1 MAEMSSTD
9 HAVNPSTRRFRG
21 NRSSVLSG
29 HIRQRVADPSVGL
42 NPPVGLNPVA
52 GVTHAL
58 LTRAIRRIET
68 RWSETS
74 DGHADLAAIAPIL
87 AATALAVD
95 CGDASCIDALARRPS
110 LRLTMQLVDLLEDE
124 LLTLW
129 RSGECSPGHVLP
141 TVDRLRRVRA
151 DLESR
156 LQQLPGAPLAGL
168 DGFEFLIEFVH
179 DMRSPL
185 SSLQLLA
192 DRLQQGWSGPLT
204 PLQLRQ
210 LRLMYAAAHALNT
223 VTTNALQL
231 TRECDQLEEPE
242 ARPFSVTKLLSE
254 VQDVVGTLA
263 IQKGLEVNFIRP
275 NMDRRAGHPIE
286 LQRILLNLVTHALKF
301 TRAGSVTVSAT
312 DQEQDR
318 VEFAVQDT
326 GTGIPLDAQGT
337 LFQPFHRCGDGG
349 HATFSATGLGLA
361 ITQRLVRALG
371 GRLQY
376 ETAAGTG
383 TRFYFVLDLP
393 VP

>member
-9 HAVNPSTRRFRG
+9 PAVNPSTRRFRV

-29 HIRQRVADPSVGL
+29 HIRQRVADPPAAS
-42 NPPVGLNPVA
+42 NPVA
-52 GVTHAL
+52 GITNAL

-68 RWSETS
+68 RWNETT
-74 DGHADLAAIAPIL
+74 DGPADLAAIAPIL
-87 AATALAVD
+87 AAAALAVD
-95 CGDASCIDALARRPS
+95 RGDASCIDALARRPS

-141 TVDRLRRVRA
+141 AVDRLRHVRA
-151 DLESR
+151 AIER
-156 LQQLPGAPLAGL
+156 RFQELPGAPLAAL

-179 DMRSPL
+179 DIRSPL

-223 VTTNALQL
+223 VTTNALQM
-231 TRECDQLEEPE
+231 TRVGDQREEPE

-275 NMDRRAGHPIE
+275 NMDRRVGHPIE
-286 LQRILLNLVTHALKF
+286 LLRILLNLVTNALKF

-326 GTGIPLDAQGT
+326 GPGIPLDAQGT

-349 HATFSATGLGLA
+349 RATFSATGLGLA
-361 ITQRLVRALG
+361 IAQRLVRALG

-376 ETAAGTG
+376 ETAAGKG

>member
-1 MAEMSSTD
+1 MAF
-9 HAVNPSTRRFRG
+9 RR
-21 NRSSVLSG
+21 NRSSSVVG
-29 HIRQRVADPSVGL
+29 QIRQRISD
-42 NPPVGLNPVA
+42 PPVRANPLA
-52 GVTHAL
+52 GGANGL

-68 RWSETS
+68 RCSETP
-74 DGHADLAAIAPIL
+74 GGPADLAAIAPIL
-87 AATALAVD
+87 AAATLAVD
-95 CGDASCIDALARRPS
+95 GGDASCIDALARRPS
-110 LRLTMQLVDLLEDE
+110 LRVTMQLVDLLEDE

-129 RSGECSPGHVLP
+129 RDGECSPGDVVP
-141 TVDRLRRVRA
+141 TVDRLRHVRA
-151 DLESR
+151 AIER
-156 LQQLPGAPLAGL
+156 RFQQLPGAPLAAL

-185 SSLQLLA
+185 GSLQLLA

-223 VTTNALQL
+223 VTTNVLQM
-231 TRECDQLEEPE
+231 TREGDQLEEPE

-263 IQKGLEVNFIRP
+263 VQKGLEVKFIRP
-275 NMDRRAGHPIE
+275 NMDRRVGHPIE
-286 LQRILLNLVTHALKF
+286 LQRILLNLVTNALKF
-301 TRAGSVTVSAT
+301 TRAGRVTVSAM

-326 GTGIPLDAQGT
+326 GPGIPLDAQGM
-337 LFQPFHRCGDGG
+337 LFQPFHRHGNGG

-376 ETAAGTG
+376 ETAVARG
-383 TRFYFVLDLP
+383 TRFSFVLDLP

>member
-1 MAEMSSTD
+1 MAEMASID
-9 HAVNPSTRRFRG
+9 PAVSPSTHLFRS

-29 HIRQRVADPSVGL
+29 HIRQRVADP
-42 NPPVGLNPVA
+42 PVGLNPVA

-58 LTRAIRRIET
+58 ITRAIRRIET
-68 RWSETS
+68 RWKETA
-74 DGHADLAAIAPIL
+74 DGPADLAAIAPIL
-87 AATALAVD
+87 AAAALAVD
-95 CGDASCIDALARRPS
+95 RGDASCIDALARRPS
-110 LRLTMQLVDLLEDE
+110 LRLTMQLVDLLQDE

-141 TVDRLRRVRA
+141 TLDRLRRVRA
-151 DLESR
+151 DLEWR
-156 LQQLPGAPLAGL
+156 LQQLPGATRAGL

-275 NMDRRAGHPIE
+275 DMDRRVGHPIE
-286 LQRILLNLVTHALKF
+286 LQRILLNLVTNALKF
-301 TRAGSVTVSAT
+301 TRAGRVTVSAT
-312 DQEQDR
+312 DQEHDH

-326 GTGIPLDAQGT
+326 GPGIPLDAQGT
-337 LFQPFHRCGDGG
+337 LFQPFHRHGDGS

-376 ETAAGTG
+376 ETAEGKG
-383 TRFYFVLDLP
+383 TRFSFVLDLP

>member
-1 MAEMSSTD
+1 MAELSSTD
-9 HAVNPSTRRFRG
+9 AVRPAPRRFPS
-21 NRSSVLSG
+21 NRASAGFG
-29 HIRQRVADPSVGL
+29 HVRQRIADQPVGADTLAAVADG
-42 NPPVGLNPVA
+42 
-52 GVTHAL
+52 L
-58 LTRAIRRIET
+58 LTRAIGRIET

-74 DGHADLAAIAPIL
+74 GGPANLAAIAPIL
-87 AATALAVD
+87 VAATLAVD
-95 CGDASCIDALARRPS
+95 RGDASCIDALARRPS
-110 LRLTMQLVDLLEDE
+110 LRVTMQLVDLLEDE

-129 RSGECSPGHVLP
+129 RSGECSPEHVLP
-141 TVDRLRRVRA
+141 TVDRLRHVRA
-151 DLESR
+151 AIERR
-156 LQQLPGAPLAGL
+156 LQQHPGAALAGL

-185 SSLQLLA
+185 SSLPLLA

-223 VTTNALQL
+223 ITTNALQM
-231 TRECDQLEEPE
+231 TREGDQLEEPE
-242 ARPFSVTKLLSE
+242 ARPFSVTKLLSQ

-263 IQKGLEVNFIRP
+263 VQKGLEVSFTQP
-275 NMDRRAGHPIE
+275 NMDRRVGHPIE
-286 LQRILLNLVTHALKF
+286 LQRILLNLVTNALKF
-301 TRAGSVTVSAT
+301 THAGRVTVSVT
-312 DQEQDR
+312 DQENDR

-326 GTGIPLDAQGT
+326 GPGIPPDAQGM
-337 LFQPFHRCGDGG
+337 LFQPFHRLGNDR

-376 ETAAGTG
+376 ETAAATG

-393 VP
+393 VPPMP

>member
-1 MAEMSSTD
+1 MAEMASID
-9 HAVNPSTRRFRG
+9 HAVSPSTHLFRS

-29 HIRQRVADPSVGL
+29 HIRQRVADP
-42 NPPVGLNPVA
+42 PVGLNPVA

-58 LTRAIRRIET
+58 ITRAIRRIET
-68 RWSETS
+68 RWKETA
-74 DGHADLAAIAPIL
+74 DGPADLAAIAPIL
-87 AATALAVD
+87 AAAALAVD
-95 CGDASCIDALARRPS
+95 RGDASCIDALARRPS
-110 LRLTMQLVDLLEDE
+110 LRLTMQLVDLLQDE

-151 DLESR
+151 DLEWR

-275 NMDRRAGHPIE
+275 DMDRRVGHPIE
-286 LQRILLNLVTHALKF
+286 LQRILLNLVTNALKF
-301 TRAGSVTVSAT
+301 TRAGRVTVSAT
-312 DQEQDR
+312 DQEHDH

-326 GTGIPLDAQGT
+326 GPGIPLDAQGT
-337 LFQPFHRCGDGG
+337 LFQPFHRHGDGS

-376 ETAAGTG
+376 ETAEGKG
-383 TRFYFVLDLP
+383 TRFSFVLDLP

>member
-1 MAEMSSTD
+1 
-9 HAVNPSTRRFRG
+9 
-21 NRSSVLSG
+21 
-29 HIRQRVADPSVGL
+29 
-42 NPPVGLNPVA
+42 
-52 GVTHAL
+52 
-58 LTRAIRRIET
+58 
-68 RWSETS
+68 
-74 DGHADLAAIAPIL
+74 
-87 AATALAVD
+87 
-95 CGDASCIDALARRPS
+95 
-110 LRLTMQLVDLLEDE
+110 MQLVDLLEDE

-275 NMDRRAGHPIE
+275 NMDRRVGHPIE
-286 LQRILLNLVTHALKF
+286 LQRILLNLVTNALKF

>member
-9 HAVNPSTRRFRG
+9 PAVSPSTRRFRS

-29 HIRQRVADPSVGL
+29 HIRQRVADP
-42 NPPVGLNPVA
+42 PVGLNTVA
-52 GVTHAL
+52 GVTNAL

-68 RWSETS
+68 RWNETA
-74 DGHADLAAIAPIL
+74 DGPADLAAIAPIL
-87 AATALAVD
+87 AAAALAVD
-95 CGDASCIDALARRPS
+95 RGDASCIDALARRPS

-151 DLESR
+151 DIECR

-275 NMDRRAGHPIE
+275 NMDRRFGHPIE
-286 LQRILLNLVTHALKF
+286 LQRILLNLVTNALKF

-312 DQEQDR
+312 DEEHDR

-326 GTGIPLDAQGT
+326 GPGIPLDAQGT
-337 LFQPFHRCGDGG
+337 LFQPFHRHGDSG

-376 ETAAGTG
+376 ETAAGKG

>member
-1 MAEMSSTD
+1 
-9 HAVNPSTRRFRG
+9 
-21 NRSSVLSG
+21 
-29 HIRQRVADPSVGL
+29 
-42 NPPVGLNPVA
+42 
-52 GVTHAL
+52 
-58 LTRAIRRIET
+58 
-68 RWSETS
+68 
-74 DGHADLAAIAPIL
+74 
-87 AATALAVD
+87 
-95 CGDASCIDALARRPS
+95 
-110 LRLTMQLVDLLEDE
+110 MQLVDLLEDE

-275 NMDRRAGHPIE
+275 DMDRRFGHPVE
-286 LQRILLNLVTHALKF
+286 LQRILLNLVTNALKF

-312 DQEQDR
+312 DH
-318 VEFAVQDT
+318 T
-326 GTGIPLDAQGT
+326 SKL
-337 LFQPFHRCGDGG
+337 
-349 HATFSATGLGLA
+349 SSGLM
-361 ITQRLVRALG
+361 
-371 GRLQY
+371 
-376 ETAAGTG
+376 
-383 TRFYFVLDLP
+383 
-393 VP
+393 

>member
-1 MAEMSSTD
+1 MAEMASID
-9 HAVNPSTRRFRG
+9 PAVSPSTHLFRS

-29 HIRQRVADPSVGL
+29 HIRQRVADP
-42 NPPVGLNPVA
+42 PVGLNPVA

-58 LTRAIRRIET
+58 ITRAIRRIET
-68 RWSETS
+68 RWKETA
-74 DGHADLAAIAPIL
+74 DGPADLAAIAPIL
-87 AATALAVD
+87 AAAALAVD
-95 CGDASCIDALARRPS
+95 RGDASCIDALARRPS
-110 LRLTMQLVDLLEDE
+110 LRLTMQLVDLLQDE

-141 TVDRLRRVRA
+141 TLDRLRRVRA
-151 DLESR
+151 DLEWR

-275 NMDRRAGHPIE
+275 DMDRRVGHPIE
-286 LQRILLNLVTHALKF
+286 LQRILLNLVTNALKF
-301 TRAGSVTVSAT
+301 TRAGRVTVSAT
-312 DQEQDR
+312 DQEHDH

-326 GTGIPLDAQGT
+326 GPGIPLDAQGT
-337 LFQPFHRCGDGG
+337 LFQPFHRHGDGS

-376 ETAAGTG
+376 ETAEGKG
-383 TRFYFVLDLP
+383 TRFSFVLDLP

>member
-1 MAEMSSTD
+1 MAEMSSID
-9 HAVNPSTRRFRG
+9 PAVTPSTRRFRS

-29 HIRQRVADPSVGL
+29 HIRQRVADP
-42 NPPVGLNPVA
+42 PVGLNPVA
-52 GVTHAL
+52 GVTQAL
-58 LTRAIRRIET
+58 LPRASRRIET
-68 RWSETS
+68 RWTETA
-74 DGHADLAAIAPIL
+74 DGPADLAAIAPIL

-95 CGDASCIDALARRPS
+95 RGDASCIDALARRPS

-129 RSGECSPGHVLP
+129 RSRECSPGPVLP
-141 TVDRLRRVRA
+141 TIDRLRRVRA

-242 ARPFSVTKLLSE
+242 ARPFSVTRLLSE

-263 IQKGLEVNFIRP
+263 IQKGLEINFIRP
-275 NMDRRAGHPIE
+275 NMNRRFGHPIE
-286 LQRILLNLVTHALKF
+286 LQRILLNLVTNALKF
-301 TRAGSVTVSAT
+301 TRAGSVTVRAR
-312 DQEQDR
+312 DQEHDR

-326 GTGIPLDAQGT
+326 RPGIHLNAQGT
-337 LFQPFHRCGDGG
+337 LFQPY
-349 HATFSATGLGLA
+349 LGRR
-361 ITQRLVRALG
+361 TPRDRKSTRLNSSHS
-371 GRLQY
+371 QI
-376 ETAAGTG
+376 
-383 TRFYFVLDLP
+383 
-393 VP
+393 

>member
-9 HAVNPSTRRFRG
+9 PAVSPSTHRFRG
-21 NRSSVLSG
+21 NRSSALSG
-29 HIRQRVADPSVGL
+29 HIRQRVAD
-42 NPPVGLNPVA
+42 PPVGLNPVA

-58 LTRAIRRIET
+58 ITRAIRRIET
-68 RWSETS
+68 RWKETA
-74 DGHADLAAIAPIL
+74 DGPADLAAIAPIL
-87 AATALAVD
+87 AAAALAVD
-95 CGDASCIDALARRPS
+95 RGDASCIDALARRPS
-110 LRLTMQLVDLLEDE
+110 LRLTMQLVDLLQDE

-151 DLESR
+151 DLEWR

-275 NMDRRAGHPIE
+275 DMDRRVGHPIE
-286 LQRILLNLVTHALKF
+286 LQRILLNLVTNALKF
-301 TRAGSVTVSAT
+301 TRAGRVTVSAT
-312 DQEQDR
+312 DQEHDH

-326 GTGIPLDAQGT
+326 GPGIPLDAQGT
-337 LFQPFHRCGDGG
+337 LFQPFHRHGDGS

-376 ETAAGTG
+376 ETAEGKG
-383 TRFYFVLDLP
+383 TRFSFVLDLP

>member
-1 MAEMSSTD
+1 MAEMASID
-9 HAVNPSTRRFRG
+9 HAVSPSTHLFRS

-29 HIRQRVADPSVGL
+29 HIRQRVADP
-42 NPPVGLNPVA
+42 PVGLNPVA

-58 LTRAIRRIET
+58 ITRAIRRIET
-68 RWSETS
+68 RWKETA
-74 DGHADLAAIAPIL
+74 DGPADLAAIAPIL
-87 AATALAVD
+87 AAAALAVD
-95 CGDASCIDALARRPS
+95 RGDASCIDALARRPS
-110 LRLTMQLVDLLEDE
+110 LRLTMQLVDLLQDE

-141 TVDRLRRVRA
+141 TLDRLRRVRA
-151 DLESR
+151 DLEWR

-275 NMDRRAGHPIE
+275 DMDRRVGHPIE
-286 LQRILLNLVTHALKF
+286 LQRILLNLVTNALKF
-301 TRAGSVTVSAT
+301 TRAGRVTVSAT
-312 DQEQDR
+312 DQEHDH

-326 GTGIPLDAQGT
+326 GPGIPLDAQGT
-337 LFQPFHRCGDGG
+337 LFQPFHRHGDGS

-376 ETAAGTG
+376 ETAEGKG
-383 TRFYFVLDLP
+383 TRFSFVLALP

>member
-9 HAVNPSTRRFRG
+9 PAVSPSTRRFRS

-29 HIRQRVADPSVGL
+29 HIRQRVADP
-42 NPPVGLNPVA
+42 PVGLNTVA
-52 GVTHAL
+52 GVTNAL

-68 RWSETS
+68 RWNETA
-74 DGHADLAAIAPIL
+74 DGPADLAAIAPIL
-87 AATALAVD
+87 AAAALAVD
-95 CGDASCIDALARRPS
+95 RGDASCIDALARRPS

-151 DLESR
+151 DIECR

-254 VQDVVGTLA
+254 VQDVVRTLA
-263 IQKGLEVNFIRP
+263 AQKGLEVAFIRP
-275 NMDRRAGHPIE
+275 NIDRRLGHPIE
-286 LQRILLNLVTHALKF
+286 LQRILLNLVTNALKF
-301 TRAGSVTVSAT
+301 TRAGTITVIAT
-312 DQEQDR
+312 DRDESH

-326 GTGIPLDAQGT
+326 GPGIHSSAQQT
-337 LFQPFHRCGDGG
+337 LFQPFRKSSG
-349 HATFSATGLGLA
+349 ARRAIFSATGLGLV
-361 ITQRLVRALG
+361 ITQRLVAALG
-371 GRLQY
+371 GQLTY
-376 ETAAGTG
+376 DTAPGKG
-383 TRFYFVLDLP
+383 TRFFFTLDLP
-393 VP
+393 VA

>member
-1 MAEMSSTD
+1 MAEMASID
-9 HAVNPSTRRFRG
+9 PAVSPSTHLFRS

-29 HIRQRVADPSVGL
+29 HIRQRVADP
-42 NPPVGLNPVA
+42 PVGLNPVA

-58 LTRAIRRIET
+58 ITRAIRRIET
-68 RWSETS
+68 RWKETA
-74 DGHADLAAIAPIL
+74 DGPADLAAIAPIL
-87 AATALAVD
+87 AAAALAVD
-95 CGDASCIDALARRPS
+95 RGDASCIDALARRPS
-110 LRLTMQLVDLLEDE
+110 LRLTMQLVDLLQDE

-151 DLESR
+151 DLEWR

-275 NMDRRAGHPIE
+275 DMDRRVGHPIE
-286 LQRILLNLVTHALKF
+286 LQRILLNLVTNALKF
-301 TRAGSVTVSAT
+301 TRAGRVTVSAT
-312 DQEQDR
+312 DQEHDH

-326 GTGIPLDAQGT
+326 GPGIPLDAQGT
-337 LFQPFHRCGDGG
+337 LFQPFHRHGDGS

-376 ETAAGTG
+376 ETAEGKG
-383 TRFYFVLDLP
+383 TRFSFVLDLP